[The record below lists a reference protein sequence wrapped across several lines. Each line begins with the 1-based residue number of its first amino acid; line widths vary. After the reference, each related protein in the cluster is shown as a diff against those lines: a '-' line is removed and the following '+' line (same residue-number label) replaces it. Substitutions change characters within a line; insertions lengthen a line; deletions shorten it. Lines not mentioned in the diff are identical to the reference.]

1 MKSSKAKIY
10 ILVTLAA
17 SLLCLPSLEIGGNAR
32 AGRTSPDTPVTSA
45 LETTGAITSG
55 TNYRIEGDGLGSYFN
70 GVSSVSSILQGPS
83 GDWVLDTT
91 SSNTRTAL
99 LDLRYPVP
107 NSGAQQIFAY
117 ENLPARIIVK
127 CHEAITGSFPAMK
140 LNQTLSCPTGIGFTY
155 AGTDYGLGMHS
166 GPNSDVDY
174 AETNNP
180 QVTCTAVSSTTKQ
193 CNAWTIAPI
202 HQAAGGTVENI
213 ARLTKLGIGKNGT
226 VNLGDFYVTF
236 LFNVADP

>member
-1 MKSSKAKIY
+1 MKSSNAISVS
-10 ILVTLAA
+10 LSLAA
-17 SLLCLPSLEIGGNAR
+17 FLLCLTSLAIGRNAQG
-32 AGRTSPDTPVTSA
+32 GRTPPDAPVTST
-45 LETTGAITSG
+45 LETSGAITSS
-55 TNYRIEGDGLGSYFN
+55 TNYRIQGDGLGSYFN
-70 GVSSVSSILQGPS
+70 GVSSVSSILQGTS

-91 SSNTRTAL
+91 SSNTRTVL
-99 LDLRYPVP
+99 LDLRDPVP

-117 ENLPARIIVK
+117 ANVPMRIIVK
-127 CHEAITGSFPAMK
+127 CHEAITGGFPAMK

-213 ARLTKLGIGKNGT
+213 ARLTKAGNGKNGT
-226 VNLGDFYVTF
+226 ANLGDFYVTF
-236 LFNVADP
+236 LFNVTNP